1 MLNIVLFG
9 PPGSGKGTQS
19 ENLIEKY
26 GLIHISTGDLFR
38 YNMGNDTELGVLA
51 KSYINKGQLVPDEVT
66 IKMLEDK
73 VNQYDLPK
81 GFIFDGFPRTTAQAE
96 ALDTF
101 LASKE
106 ANVSVML
113 SLKVQEEELMRRLLE
128 RGKTS
133 GREDDTNPEII
144 KNRIAVYE
152 EETAVVEDF
161 YAGQGKCKVINGEGP
176 IELISDALFDAIDS
190 L

>member
-1 MLNIVLFG
+1 MLNVVLFG

-19 ENLIEKY
+19 VNLMEKY
-26 GLIHISTGDLFR
+26 RLVHISTGDLFR
-38 YNMGNDTELGVLA
+38 YNMGNDTELGLLA
-51 KSYINKGQLVPDEVT
+51 KSYIDKGELVPDEVT

-73 VNQYDLPK
+73 VEQYNEPA

-96 ALDTF
+96 ALDVF
-101 LASKE
+101 LESKGSS
-106 ANVSVML
+106 VSVML
-113 SLKVQEEELMRRLLE
+113 SLKVQEEELMTRLLE

-133 GREDDTNPEII
+133 GRADDTNPDII

-152 EETAVVEDF
+152 LETSVVEDF
-161 YAGQGKCKVINGEGP
+161 YSEQGKCKVINGEGP
-176 IELISDALFDAIDS
+176 IELISDALFEAIDS